1 MAGVARQPVLA
12 TARLLAE
19 AALLAGLDVSLSECP
34 SPAAWGGPI
43 SVHVR
48 LGDEVHSPLVREREA
63 DVLVGF
69 EQLEAL
75 RAAHL
80 LAPHGFAAVNE
91 LLLPTWRMR
100 AGLDPAPDVMA
111 RLMAVTPR
119 VVVVPANPL
128 IPRIVE
134 RRDNFVWRV
143 RGEPA
148 LPPPRGLQIWKS
160 SARGCGLAGAGPAIE
175 DSRSHFGCGTRRA
188 ESPVWT
194 RTLGGAPHIGLVLLG
209 VVSALLPVPEHAYQ
223 AVLAAPG
230 AADIEARRDALRRGR
245 ELFAIHDPA

>member
-100 AGLDPAPDVMA
+100 AGLEAAPDVTA
-111 RLMAVTPR
+111 QLMAVTPR
-119 VVVVPANPL
+119 VVSVPA
-128 IPRIVE
+128 E
-134 RRDNFVWRV
+134 
-143 RGEPA
+143 
-148 LPPPRGLQIWKS
+148 S
-160 SARGCGLAGAGPAIE
+160 LAKRP
-175 DSRSHFGCGTRRA
+175 
-188 ESPVWT
+188 
-194 RTLGGAPHIGLVLLG
+194 GGASLIGLVLLG
-209 VVSALLPVPEHAYQ
+209 VVSPLLPVPDDAYQ
-223 AVLAAPG
+223 AVLEASG
-230 AADIEARRDALRRGR
+230 AADLEARRAALRRGR
-245 ELFAIHDPA
+245 ELFAALPGCVKAI

>member
-43 SVHVR
+43 SVHLR

-80 LAPHGFAAVNE
+80 LAPHGFAVVNE

-100 AGLDPAPDVMA
+100 AGLDRAPDVMA
-111 RLMAVTPR
+111 RLTAATPR
-119 VVVVPANPL
+119 VVVVP
-128 IPRIVE
+128 
-134 RRDNFVWRV
+134 
-143 RGEPA
+143 
-148 LPPPRGLQIWKS
+148 
-160 SARGCGLAGAGPAIE
+160 
-175 DSRSHFGCGTRRA
+175 T

-194 RTLGGAPHIGLVLLG
+194 LGGEPHIGLVLLG
-209 VVSALLPVPEHAYQ
+209 VVSPLLPVPEHAYQ
-223 AVLAAPG
+223 AVLAASG
-230 AADIEARRDALRRGR
+230 AADIEARRAALRRGR
-245 ELFAIHDPA
+245 ELFSIHDPT